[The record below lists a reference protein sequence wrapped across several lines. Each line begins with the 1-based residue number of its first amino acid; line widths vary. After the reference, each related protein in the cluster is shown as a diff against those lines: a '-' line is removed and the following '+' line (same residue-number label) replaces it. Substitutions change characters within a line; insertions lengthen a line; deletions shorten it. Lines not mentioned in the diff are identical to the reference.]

1 MQCFRSAPRKCIF
14 RGSAPRAAAATAV
27 AALKLE
33 LACALIASNHYKI
46 LVWKAVR
53 RFGRQRFFLVLA
65 CSCEPRPACS
75 VSSGQPCSF
84 AKRKLSYGGLPF
96 APSGQRRKAQV
107 RDCEPHERPAAERP
121 QRVSHLA
128 LLSLSGREPF
138 CSPLKGLNG

>member
-14 RGSAPRAAAATAV
+14 RGSAPRAAAASAV

-75 VSSGQPCSF
+75 VSVDILLRVKVFVCASASVSLLVS
-84 AKRKLSYGGLPF
+84 AAVANKLKEGSKNQELTPTLDGP
-96 APSGQRRKAQV
+96 K
-107 RDCEPHERPAAERP
+107 
-121 QRVSHLA
+121 
-128 LLSLSGREPF
+128 
-138 CSPLKGLNG
+138 